1 MTQAKNVE
9 SIKAREGVTLIYSL
23 CSEGRKISIL
33 IISKPV
39 RNTISGRSRASWGQN
54 DSQTQKACLWHKLPG
69 CIWQWFTEAM
79 HFSKSF
85 GNFERQLPLKK
96 GIGKFQRHLP
106 LKLNQSPSK
115 LGSLPV
121 EVIGFSSQG
130 QNAYRTLVSEAC
142 LCHYRVIFF
151 NSALRA
157 ETKTNR
163 KAITYQYQNV
173 KTRSGWFLEKMR

>member
-1 MTQAKNVE
+1 M
-9 SIKAREGVTLIYSL
+9 TLIFSL

-39 RNTISGRSRASWGQN
+39 RNTLSGRSRASWGQN
-54 DSQTQKACLWHKLPG
+54 DSQTQKA
-69 CIWQWFTEAM
+69 M
-79 HFSKSF
+79 HFSKSL

-130 QNAYRTLVSEAC
+130 QNAYRPLVSEAC
-142 LCHYRVIFF
+142 LRHFRVIFF
-151 NSALRA
+151 NSA
-157 ETKTNR
+157 TNA
-163 KAITYQYQNV
+163 KANEI
-173 KTRSGWFLEKMR
+173 SGLK

>member
-1 MTQAKNVE
+1 
-9 SIKAREGVTLIYSL
+9 
-23 CSEGRKISIL
+23 
-33 IISKPV
+33 
-39 RNTISGRSRASWGQN
+39 
-54 DSQTQKACLWHKLPG
+54 
-69 CIWQWFTEAM
+69 M

-130 QNAYRTLVSEAC
+130 QNAYRPLVSEAC
-142 LCHYRVIFF
+142 LGRFRVIFF
-151 NSALRA
+151 NSVGQGKDKL
-157 ETKTNR
+157 EDVDFCF
-163 KAITYQYQNV
+163 AIDGRGT
-173 KTRSGWFLEKMR
+173 

>member
-1 MTQAKNVE
+1 
-9 SIKAREGVTLIYSL
+9 
-23 CSEGRKISIL
+23 
-33 IISKPV
+33 
-39 RNTISGRSRASWGQN
+39 
-54 DSQTQKACLWHKLPG
+54 
-69 CIWQWFTEAM
+69 M

-130 QNAYRTLVSEAC
+130 QNAYRPLVSEAC
-142 LCHYRVIFF
+142 LRGFRVIFF
-151 NSALRA
+151 NSADSIQQVAVLIYSA
-157 ETKTNR
+157 TTDS
-163 KAITYQYQNV
+163 TSLQ
-173 KTRSGWFLEKMR
+173 

>member
-1 MTQAKNVE
+1 
-9 SIKAREGVTLIYSL
+9 
-23 CSEGRKISIL
+23 
-33 IISKPV
+33 
-39 RNTISGRSRASWGQN
+39 
-54 DSQTQKACLWHKLPG
+54 
-69 CIWQWFTEAM
+69 M

-130 QNAYRTLVSEAC
+130 QNAYRQLVSEAY
-142 LCHYRVIFF
+142 LCRFRVIFF
-151 NSALRA
+151 NSVY
-157 ETKTNR
+157 KMV
-163 KAITYQYQNV
+163 AI
-173 KTRSGWFLEKMR
+173 FLELGARN